1 VALVQG
7 LYIVFATLLL
17 FRVDWG
23 DPIGATLLIVT
34 FSAVGAG
41 AGLLAGALF
50 VNDQQAS
57 GISIMLGL
65 GLAALGGA
73 MLPAEL
79 FSDTMQKIAHV
90 TPHAW
95 ALDGFAELVR
105 HNGSVVDILP
115 QLGILTLYAT
125 LLLALASW
133 RLRAVLTRPGG

>member
-1 VALVQG
+1 
-7 LYIVFATLLL
+7 
-17 FRVDWG
+17 
-23 DPIGATLLIVT
+23 
-34 FSAVGAG
+34 
-41 AGLLAGALF
+41 
-50 VNDQQAS
+50 
-57 GISIMLGL
+57 
-65 GLAALGGA
+65 
-73 MLPAEL
+73 
-79 FSDTMQKIAHV
+79 MQKIAHV